1 MTLLFTSDLH
11 GKKEHFHKLFETAI
25 VREAEGVIIG
35 GDLLPKH
42 GPFWSSL
49 RDQRVFVE
57 RFLSPA
63 LTQFKKMA
71 SEIEVYVMMGNDDWA
86 ANMDLLEQLEQ
97 EGILGL
103 LHQRVHLLRDGT
115 SLVGYGC
122 VPITPFSVKD
132 WERLD
137 SPDHDPEASGVLT
150 CISTEQGI
158 ELIEPEVLWGWPSVQ
173 EDLNVLVKRSDPA
186 RTIYAMH
193 APPFGTYLDRLW
205 DGRPVGSRA
214 IRRFIECHQP
224 ILTLHGHI
232 HESPAVSGQWWDC
245 IGDTWTFSAGQ
256 DPNVL
261 HAILLDTQ
269 NIEDTA
275 EHAVYGPL
283 RRG

>member
-11 GKKEHFHKLFETAI
+11 GKKEHFRKLFDMAMI
-25 VREAEGVIIG
+25 REAEAVIIG

-49 RDQRVFVE
+49 CDQRTFVE
-57 RFLSPA
+57 RFLGPA
-63 LTQFKKMA
+63 FTQFKKMA

-86 ANMDLLEQLEQ
+86 VNMYLLEKLER
-97 EGILGL
+97 EGVLRL
-103 LHQRVHLLRDGT
+103 LHQRVHPLRDGT
-115 SLVGYGC
+115 FLVGYGC

-137 SPDHDPEASGVLT
+137 SPDHDPEVSRTLA

-158 ELIEPEVLWGWPSVQ
+158 EPIEPDVLWQWPSVE
-173 EDLNVLVKRSDPA
+173 EDLDVLAKLSDPT

-205 DGRPVGSRA
+205 DGRSVGSRA
-214 IRRFIECHQP
+214 IRRFIEYHQP

-232 HESPAVSGQWWDC
+232 HESPAVSGRWWDGL
-245 IGDTWTFSAGQ
+245 GDTWAFSAGQ
-256 DPNVL
+256 DQSTL
-261 HAILLDTQ
+261 HAILFDTQ
-269 NIEDTA
+269 DIENTA
-275 EHAVYGPL
+275 EHSVYGPL
-283 RRG
+283 KRG